1 MRYDGAIKRGEGIAI
16 VREIQVDAQA
26 HELSPHGTLV
36 DPLEINHD
44 DLSAFAQGAV
54 RCHWHEELELSV
66 VREGRARYTLGSGV
80 YELSAGQG
88 LLINANVPHSFAPVG
103 GNAVLLMLILHPS
116 FLYGLPGSEI
126 ERGLMRPFLNARRL
140 PVVMLEAGEVQ
151 AVREIDALFERKPFA
166 WALRCKAAL
175 CELFCTLFVRCEGEL
190 NGQSAFSDDALE
202 RLQRMTGYLSAH
214 YDEPLDLTRLS
225 QLACLSREG
234 CCRFFRRM
242 TGQTLSQYLEND
254 RIARAAALLQE
265 RGASVTGVALQCGY
279 SNAGRFSAAFARRMG
294 CAPRA
299 YQRQY
304 CKSERAR

>member
-1 MRYDGAIKRGEGIAI
+1 M
-16 VREIQVDAQA
+16 
-26 HELSPHGTLV
+26 SPHGTLV

-44 DLSAFAQGAV
+44 DLSAFSQGYV

-103 GNAVLLMLILHPS
+103 GNAVLLTLILHPS

-140 PVVMLEAGEVQ
+140 PVVMLERDEIQTVQ
-151 AVREIDALFERKPFA
+151 DIDALFDRRPFA
-166 WALRCKAAL
+166 WALRCKAML
-175 CELFCTLFVRCEGEL
+175 CALFCALLVRCEGEL

-202 RLQRMTGYLSAH
+202 RLQRMLCHLSAH
-214 YDEPLDLTRLS
+214 CDEPLDLTRLS
-225 QLACLSREG
+225 RLACLSREG

-254 RIARAAALLQE
+254 RIARAAALLQQKD
-265 RGASVTGVALQCGY
+265 ASVTSVALQCGY
-279 SNAGRFSAAFARRMG
+279 SNVGRFSAAFSRRMG

-304 CKSERAR
+304 CNAERAR

>member
-1 MRYDGAIKRGEGIAI
+1 M
-16 VREIQVDAQA
+16 
-26 HELSPHGTLV
+26 SPHGTLV

-44 DLSAFAQGAV
+44 DLSAFSQGYV

-66 VREGRARYTLGSGV
+66 VQEGRARYTLGSGV

-103 GNAVLLMLILHPS
+103 GNAVLLTLILHPS

-140 PVVMLEAGEVQ
+140 PVVMLERDEIQTVQ
-151 AVREIDALFERKPFA
+151 DIDALFDRRPFV

-175 CELFCTLFVRCEGEL
+175 CALFCALLVRCEGEL
-190 NGQSAFSDDALE
+190 SGQSAFSDDALE
-202 RLQRMTGYLSAH
+202 RLQRMLCHLSAH
-214 YDEPLDLTRLS
+214 CDEPLDLTRLS
-225 QLACLSREG
+225 RLACLSREG

-254 RIARAAALLQE
+254 RIARAAALLQQKD
-265 RGASVTGVALQCGY
+265 ASVTSVALQCGY
-279 SNAGRFSAAFARRMG
+279 SNVGRFSAAFARRMG

-304 CKSERAR
+304 CNAERAR

>member
-1 MRYDGAIKRGEGIAI
+1 M
-16 VREIQVDAQA
+16 
-26 HELSPHGTLV
+26 SPHGTLV

-44 DLSAFAQGAV
+44 DLSAFSQGYV

-66 VREGRARYTLGSGV
+66 VQEGRARYTLGSGV

-103 GNAVLLMLILHPS
+103 GNAVLLTLILHPS

-140 PVVMLEAGEVQ
+140 PVVMLERDEIQTVQ
-151 AVREIDALFERKPFA
+151 DIDALFDRRPFA
-166 WALRCKAAL
+166 WALRCKAML
-175 CELFCTLFVRCEGEL
+175 CVLFCALLVRCEGEL
-190 NGQSAFSDDALE
+190 SGQSAFSDDALE
-202 RLQRMTGYLSAH
+202 RLQRMLCHLSAH
-214 YDEPLDLTRLS
+214 CDEPLDLTRLS
-225 QLACLSREG
+225 RLACLSREG

-254 RIARAAALLQE
+254 RIARAAALLQQKD
-265 RGASVTGVALQCGY
+265 ASVTSVALQCGY
-279 SNAGRFSAAFARRMG
+279 SNVGRFSAAFSRRMG

-304 CKSERAR
+304 CNAERAR

>member
-1 MRYDGAIKRGEGIAI
+1 M
-16 VREIQVDAQA
+16 
-26 HELSPHGTLV
+26 SPHGTLV

-44 DLSAFAQGAV
+44 DLSAFSQGYV

-103 GNAVLLMLILHPS
+103 GNAVLLTLILHSS

-140 PVVMLEAGEVQ
+140 PVVMLERDEIQTVQ
-151 AVREIDALFERKPFA
+151 DIDALFDRRPFA
-166 WALRCKAAL
+166 WALRCKAML
-175 CELFCTLFVRCEGEL
+175 CALFCALLVRCEGEL
-190 NGQSAFSDDALE
+190 SGQSAFSDDALE
-202 RLQRMTGYLSAH
+202 HLQRMLGHLSAH
-214 YDEPLDLTRLS
+214 CDEPLDLTRLS
-225 QLACLSREG
+225 RLACLSREG

-254 RIARAAALLQE
+254 RIARAAALLQQKD
-265 RGASVTGVALQCGY
+265 ASVTSVALQCGY
-279 SNAGRFSAAFARRMG
+279 SNVGRFSAAFSRRMG

-304 CKSERAR
+304 CNAERAR